1 MNNKDLTAEEYLKEL
16 MYEFEQKYT
25 DIESAYF
32 LFKLNVLLLKIRTEK
47 NNRGI

>member
-25 DIESAYF
+25 DLESSYF
-32 LFKLNVLLLKIRTEK
+32 LFKLNILLLKIRAEK
-47 NNRGI
+47 

>member
-1 MNNKDLTAEEYLKEL
+1 MYGKQELTAEEYLKEL

-25 DIESAYF
+25 DLDSVYF

-47 NNRGI
+47 